1 MSRLG
6 STSRVPSERGYVWV
20 VCMKCWFWERKRRKV
35 NLGGQKRFCVAFLG
49 LGCGNKREEGVK

>member
-1 MSRLG
+1 MGCMHEMLVLG
-6 STSRVPSERGYVWV
+6 EEE
-20 VCMKCWFWERKRRKV
+20 KEV